1 MKDCSTEVQVWDT
14 AGQERFRTITPIY
27 YKNVHGVILVY
38 DSTNKKSF
46 EQINYWMENLN
57 EHANPQI
64 QKTLVAAKIDKYEER
79 QVSSDIAKKFAL
91 DNDL

>member
-1 MKDCSTEVQVWDT
+1 
-14 AGQERFRTITPIY
+14 
-27 YKNVHGVILVY
+27 
-38 DSTNKKSF
+38 
-46 EQINYWMENLN
+46 MENLN